1 MKSSRTYATPIKV
14 VHFGFFLPV
23 RALVHA
29 EYLGYFRL
37 FLLLA
42 TVCNARI
49 QLSKE
54 ASLSANHTN
63 YSHSLA
69 DTEPHLIFL
78 SKRMFEKFL
87 EVRNYAKRLTM
98 IPIMAI

>member
-14 VHFGFFLPV
+14 VHFGFFLLV
-23 RALVHA
+23 RALAHP
-29 EYLGYFRL
+29 EHTGYYLL

-49 QLSKE
+49 QLNRE
-54 ASLSANHTN
+54 AVISANYIN

-78 SKRMFEKFL
+78 C
-87 EVRNYAKRLTM
+87 
-98 IPIMAI
+98 